1 MFEQLKSYKRILVTG
16 PQRSGT
22 KIAAR
27 MIAADTGYKYIDETV
42 FSFNEDKFAETILA
56 ESIVVQCPTM
66 SSVIE
71 YYAED
76 DTLIVFMFRD
86 LDDIAKS
93 EDRMGWTV
101 GVYQELYKFGMS
113 VTQARMYRQGG
124 GRTAPLKY
132 ELWTGQKTVIKHYQE
147 LEYESLSAHP
157 LWIPKNQR
165 SYE

>member
-1 MFEQLKSYKRILVTG
+1 MFEQLKRHKRILVTG

-27 MIAADTGYKYIDETV
+27 MIAADTGYEYIDENV
-42 FSFNEDKFAETILA
+42 FSFNEDKFAEIVLA

-66 SSVIE
+66 SGVIE

-113 VTQARMYRQGG
+113 VTQARMYRQDG

-132 ELWTGQKTVIKHYQE
+132 KLWIGQKTVIKHSLE

-157 LWIPKNQR
+157 LWIPKDQR
-165 SYE
+165 NY

>member
-1 MFEQLKSYKRILVTG
+1 MFENLKQYKRILVTG

-27 MIAADTGYKYIDETV
+27 MIAADTGYKYIDENV
-42 FSFNEDKFAETILA
+42 FSFNEDKFAKIILA
-56 ESIVVQCPTM
+56 EFIVVQCPTM
-66 SSVIE
+66 SSTIE

-86 LDDIAKS
+86 LDDIADS

-101 GVYQELYKFGMS
+101 GDYQELYKFGMT
-113 VTQARMYRQGG
+113 VNQARMFRRDG

-132 ELWTGQKTVIKHYQE
+132 KLWAGQKTVIKHYLE
-147 LEYESLSAHP
+147 LEYESLSDHP
-157 LWIPKNQR
+157 LWIPKEKR
-165 SYE
+165 IY